1 MNYSLD
7 TFRRHFE
14 PKKLDQVGS
23 GVQLRSG
30 SGGGISARSHFRATS
45 GPLNVQVEHIT
56 CRTIHWIHL
65 EGFFSQKKLDQVG
78 RGASGG

>member
-1 MNYSLD
+1 MD
-7 TFRRHFE
+7 R
-14 PKKLDQVGS
+14 VGR
-23 GVQLRSG
+23 GGYWRSG
-30 SGGGISARSHFRATS
+30 PGGGISARSHFRATS

-65 EGFFSQKKLDQVG
+65 EGFLSQKKLDQVG